1 MSNNQHDLSTHHDQ
15 YGITTAAMVNETF
28 AQGVERGVL
37 LMRHSAREFRR
48 DIHDLENPLTDHGRG
63 LAKKLGEC
71 FSAGIYCRAY
81 GSPPHRCV
89 ETGEFVL
96 AGVIARSQRFG
107 FVSLQGDTARHSDG
121 LRLSLHHIRRC
132 CPPHHRTTR
141 ISTALRTPET
151 TLS

>member
-63 LAKKLGEC
+63 LAK
-71 FSAGIYCRAY
+71 S
-81 GSPPHRCV
+81 
-89 ETGEFVL
+89 
-96 AGVIARSQRFG
+96 
-107 FVSLQGDTARHSDG
+107 
-121 LRLSLHHIRRC
+121 
-132 CPPHHRTTR
+132 
-141 ISTALRTPET
+141 
-151 TLS
+151 